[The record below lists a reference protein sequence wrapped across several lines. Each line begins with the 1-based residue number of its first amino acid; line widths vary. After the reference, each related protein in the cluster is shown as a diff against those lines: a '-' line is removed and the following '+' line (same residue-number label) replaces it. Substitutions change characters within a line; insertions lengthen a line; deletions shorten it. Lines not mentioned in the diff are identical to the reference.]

1 MSVLSTSAQEIYD
14 EVRRIEKEAKAF
26 ANDTKNNLE
35 ARKIAT
41 FKYDAIYY
49 LIDKASQEPL
59 FSEYELGVQTN
70 AMIEFVNLF
79 VSKLSTL
86 KKNKDKDMLKAVF
99 RTATINNSLFNDVDK
114 EVIYSYVDNENFITQ
129 FSLDTDWPK
138 ALAEVQ
144 SKLALHFFY
153 RPTSGF
159 SPKKLSEQS
168 VTSSLSTAISSI
180 ARVYSICSPDFA
192 VILSF
197 SFRASACGKV

>member
-1 MSVLSTSAQEIYD
+1 MKKLFIILALVCMSVLSASAQEIYN

-49 LIDKASQEPL
+49 LVDKASQEPL

-144 SKLALHFFY
+144 SK
-153 RPTSGF
+153 
-159 SPKKLSEQS
+159 
-168 VTSSLSTAISSI
+168 
-180 ARVYSICSPDFA
+180 
-192 VILSF
+192 
-197 SFRASACGKV
+197 

>member
-1 MSVLSTSAQEIYD
+1 MKKLFIILALVCMSVLSTSAQEIYD

-138 ALAEVQ
+138 ALADVQ
-144 SKLALHFFY
+144 SK
-153 RPTSGF
+153 
-159 SPKKLSEQS
+159 
-168 VTSSLSTAISSI
+168 
-180 ARVYSICSPDFA
+180 
-192 VILSF
+192 
-197 SFRASACGKV
+197 

>member
-1 MSVLSTSAQEIYD
+1 MKKLFIILALVCMSVLSTSAQEIYD

-49 LIDKASQEPL
+49 LVDKASQEPL

-86 KKNKDKDMLKAVF
+86 KKNKDKDILKAVF

-144 SKLALHFFY
+144 SK
-153 RPTSGF
+153 
-159 SPKKLSEQS
+159 
-168 VTSSLSTAISSI
+168 
-180 ARVYSICSPDFA
+180 
-192 VILSF
+192 
-197 SFRASACGKV
+197 

>member
-1 MSVLSTSAQEIYD
+1 MKKLFIILALVCMSVLSTSAQEIYD

-41 FKYDAIYY
+41 FKYNAIYY

-144 SKLALHFFY
+144 SK
-153 RPTSGF
+153 
-159 SPKKLSEQS
+159 
-168 VTSSLSTAISSI
+168 
-180 ARVYSICSPDFA
+180 
-192 VILSF
+192 
-197 SFRASACGKV
+197 

>member
-1 MSVLSTSAQEIYD
+1 MKKLFIILALVCMSVLSTSAQEIYD

-26 ANDTKNNLE
+26 AKDTKNNLE

-144 SKLALHFFY
+144 SK
-153 RPTSGF
+153 
-159 SPKKLSEQS
+159 
-168 VTSSLSTAISSI
+168 
-180 ARVYSICSPDFA
+180 
-192 VILSF
+192 
-197 SFRASACGKV
+197 

>member
-1 MSVLSTSAQEIYD
+1 MKKLFIILALVCMSVLSTSAQEIYD

-26 ANDTKNNLE
+26 ANDTKKNLE

-144 SKLALHFFY
+144 SK
-153 RPTSGF
+153 
-159 SPKKLSEQS
+159 
-168 VTSSLSTAISSI
+168 
-180 ARVYSICSPDFA
+180 
-192 VILSF
+192 
-197 SFRASACGKV
+197 

>member
-1 MSVLSTSAQEIYD
+1 MYVGTEHIGSGDI
-14 EVRRIEKEAKAF
+14 RRGEKNWKEAKAF

-144 SKLALHFFY
+144 SK
-153 RPTSGF
+153 
-159 SPKKLSEQS
+159 
-168 VTSSLSTAISSI
+168 
-180 ARVYSICSPDFA
+180 
-192 VILSF
+192 
-197 SFRASACGKV
+197 

>member
-1 MSVLSTSAQEIYD
+1 MKKLFIILALLCMSVLSTSAQEIYD

-144 SKLALHFFY
+144 SK
-153 RPTSGF
+153 
-159 SPKKLSEQS
+159 
-168 VTSSLSTAISSI
+168 
-180 ARVYSICSPDFA
+180 
-192 VILSF
+192 
-197 SFRASACGKV
+197 

>member
-1 MSVLSTSAQEIYD
+1 MKKLFIILALVCMSVLSTSAQEIYD

-49 LIDKASQEPL
+49 LVDKASQEPL

-79 VSKLSTL
+79 VSQLSTL
-86 KKNKDKDMLKAVF
+86 KKNKDKDILKAVF

-144 SKLALHFFY
+144 SK
-153 RPTSGF
+153 
-159 SPKKLSEQS
+159 
-168 VTSSLSTAISSI
+168 
-180 ARVYSICSPDFA
+180 
-192 VILSF
+192 
-197 SFRASACGKV
+197 

>member
-1 MSVLSTSAQEIYD
+1 MKKLFITLALVCMSVLSTSAQEIYD

-144 SKLALHFFY
+144 SK
-153 RPTSGF
+153 
-159 SPKKLSEQS
+159 
-168 VTSSLSTAISSI
+168 
-180 ARVYSICSPDFA
+180 
-192 VILSF
+192 
-197 SFRASACGKV
+197 

>member
-1 MSVLSTSAQEIYD
+1 MKKLFIILALICMSVLSTSAQEIYD

-114 EVIYSYVDNENFITQ
+114 EVIYSYVDNESFITQ

-144 SKLALHFFY
+144 SK
-153 RPTSGF
+153 
-159 SPKKLSEQS
+159 
-168 VTSSLSTAISSI
+168 
-180 ARVYSICSPDFA
+180 
-192 VILSF
+192 
-197 SFRASACGKV
+197 

>member
-99 RTATINNSLFNDVDK
+99 RTATINNPLFNDVDK

-144 SKLALHFFY
+144 SK
-153 RPTSGF
+153 
-159 SPKKLSEQS
+159 
-168 VTSSLSTAISSI
+168 
-180 ARVYSICSPDFA
+180 
-192 VILSF
+192 
-197 SFRASACGKV
+197 

>member
-1 MSVLSTSAQEIYD
+1 MKKLFIILTLVCMSVLSTSAQEIYD

-144 SKLALHFFY
+144 SK
-153 RPTSGF
+153 
-159 SPKKLSEQS
+159 
-168 VTSSLSTAISSI
+168 
-180 ARVYSICSPDFA
+180 
-192 VILSF
+192 
-197 SFRASACGKV
+197 

>member
-1 MSVLSTSAQEIYD
+1 MKKLFIILALVCMSVLSTSAQEIYD

-49 LIDKASQEPL
+49 LVDKASQEPL

-129 FSLDTDWPK
+129 FSLDTDWLK

-144 SKLALHFFY
+144 SK
-153 RPTSGF
+153 
-159 SPKKLSEQS
+159 
-168 VTSSLSTAISSI
+168 
-180 ARVYSICSPDFA
+180 
-192 VILSF
+192 
-197 SFRASACGKV
+197 

>member
-1 MSVLSTSAQEIYD
+1 MKKLFIILALVCMSVLSTSAQEIYD

-35 ARKIAT
+35 VRKIAT

-49 LIDKASQEPL
+49 LVDKASQEPL

-144 SKLALHFFY
+144 SK
-153 RPTSGF
+153 
-159 SPKKLSEQS
+159 
-168 VTSSLSTAISSI
+168 
-180 ARVYSICSPDFA
+180 
-192 VILSF
+192 
-197 SFRASACGKV
+197 

>member
-1 MSVLSTSAQEIYD
+1 MKKLFIILALVCMSVLSTSAQEIYD
-14 EVRRIEKEAKAF
+14 EVRSIEKEAKAF

-144 SKLALHFFY
+144 SK
-153 RPTSGF
+153 
-159 SPKKLSEQS
+159 
-168 VTSSLSTAISSI
+168 
-180 ARVYSICSPDFA
+180 
-192 VILSF
+192 
-197 SFRASACGKV
+197 

>member
-1 MSVLSTSAQEIYD
+1 MFIILALVCMSVLSTSAQEIYD

-49 LIDKASQEPL
+49 LVDKASQEPL

-144 SKLALHFFY
+144 SK
-153 RPTSGF
+153 
-159 SPKKLSEQS
+159 
-168 VTSSLSTAISSI
+168 
-180 ARVYSICSPDFA
+180 
-192 VILSF
+192 
-197 SFRASACGKV
+197 

>member
-1 MSVLSTSAQEIYD
+1 MKKLFIILALVCMSVLSISAQEIYD

-144 SKLALHFFY
+144 SK
-153 RPTSGF
+153 
-159 SPKKLSEQS
+159 
-168 VTSSLSTAISSI
+168 
-180 ARVYSICSPDFA
+180 
-192 VILSF
+192 
-197 SFRASACGKV
+197 

>member
-14 EVRRIEKEAKAF
+14 EVRRIEKEAKEF

-144 SKLALHFFY
+144 SK
-153 RPTSGF
+153 
-159 SPKKLSEQS
+159 
-168 VTSSLSTAISSI
+168 
-180 ARVYSICSPDFA
+180 
-192 VILSF
+192 
-197 SFRASACGKV
+197 

>member
-14 EVRRIEKEAKAF
+14 EVRRIEKEAKTF

-59 FSEYELGVQTN
+59 FSEYELGMQTN

-144 SKLALHFFY
+144 SK
-153 RPTSGF
+153 
-159 SPKKLSEQS
+159 
-168 VTSSLSTAISSI
+168 
-180 ARVYSICSPDFA
+180 
-192 VILSF
+192 
-197 SFRASACGKV
+197 

>member
-14 EVRRIEKEAKAF
+14 EGRRIEKEAIAF

-144 SKLALHFFY
+144 SK
-153 RPTSGF
+153 
-159 SPKKLSEQS
+159 
-168 VTSSLSTAISSI
+168 
-180 ARVYSICSPDFA
+180 
-192 VILSF
+192 
-197 SFRASACGKV
+197 

>member
-1 MSVLSTSAQEIYD
+1 MKKLFIILALICMSVLSTSAQEIYD

-86 KKNKDKDMLKAVF
+86 KKNKDKDILKAVF

-114 EVIYSYVDNENFITQ
+114 EVIYSYVDNESFITQ

-144 SKLALHFFY
+144 SK
-153 RPTSGF
+153 
-159 SPKKLSEQS
+159 
-168 VTSSLSTAISSI
+168 
-180 ARVYSICSPDFA
+180 
-192 VILSF
+192 
-197 SFRASACGKV
+197 

>member
-1 MSVLSTSAQEIYD
+1 MKKLFIILALICMSVLSTSAQEIYD

-114 EVIYSYVDNENFITQ
+114 EVIYRYVDNENFITQ

-144 SKLALHFFY
+144 SK
-153 RPTSGF
+153 
-159 SPKKLSEQS
+159 
-168 VTSSLSTAISSI
+168 
-180 ARVYSICSPDFA
+180 
-192 VILSF
+192 
-197 SFRASACGKV
+197 

>member
-1 MSVLSTSAQEIYD
+1 MKKLFIILALVCMSALSTSAQEIYD

-144 SKLALHFFY
+144 SK
-153 RPTSGF
+153 
-159 SPKKLSEQS
+159 
-168 VTSSLSTAISSI
+168 
-180 ARVYSICSPDFA
+180 
-192 VILSF
+192 
-197 SFRASACGKV
+197 

>member
-1 MSVLSTSAQEIYD
+1 MFIILALVCMSVLSTSAQEIYD

-26 ANDTKNNLE
+26 ANDTKNDLE

-144 SKLALHFFY
+144 SK
-153 RPTSGF
+153 
-159 SPKKLSEQS
+159 
-168 VTSSLSTAISSI
+168 
-180 ARVYSICSPDFA
+180 
-192 VILSF
+192 
-197 SFRASACGKV
+197 

>member
-1 MSVLSTSAQEIYD
+1 MKKLFIILALVCMSVLSTSAQEIYD

-86 KKNKDKDMLKAVF
+86 KKNKDKDMLK
-99 RTATINNSLFNDVDK
+99 
-114 EVIYSYVDNENFITQ
+114 ENFITQ

-144 SKLALHFFY
+144 SK
-153 RPTSGF
+153 
-159 SPKKLSEQS
+159 
-168 VTSSLSTAISSI
+168 
-180 ARVYSICSPDFA
+180 
-192 VILSF
+192 
-197 SFRASACGKV
+197 

>member
-1 MSVLSTSAQEIYD
+1 MKKLFIILALVCMSVLSTSAQEIYD

-86 KKNKDKDMLKAVF
+86 KKNKDKEMLKAVF

-144 SKLALHFFY
+144 SK
-153 RPTSGF
+153 
-159 SPKKLSEQS
+159 
-168 VTSSLSTAISSI
+168 
-180 ARVYSICSPDFA
+180 
-192 VILSF
+192 
-197 SFRASACGKV
+197 

>member
-1 MSVLSTSAQEIYD
+1 MKKLILMLMLMFASITSLSAQEIYN
-14 EVRRIEKEAKAF
+14 EVKRIEKEAKEF
-26 ANDTKNNLE
+26 ANDTNNNLE

-79 VSKLSTL
+79 VNRLSSI
-86 KKNKDKDMLKAVF
+86 KKDKDKEMLKAVF

-144 SKLALHFFY
+144 SK
-153 RPTSGF
+153 
-159 SPKKLSEQS
+159 
-168 VTSSLSTAISSI
+168 
-180 ARVYSICSPDFA
+180 
-192 VILSF
+192 
-197 SFRASACGKV
+197 

>member
-1 MSVLSTSAQEIYD
+1 MKKLFIILALVCMSVLSTSAQEIYD

-49 LIDKASQEPL
+49 LIDKASQKPL

-144 SKLALHFFY
+144 SK
-153 RPTSGF
+153 
-159 SPKKLSEQS
+159 
-168 VTSSLSTAISSI
+168 
-180 ARVYSICSPDFA
+180 
-192 VILSF
+192 
-197 SFRASACGKV
+197 

>member
-14 EVRRIEKEAKAF
+14 EVRRIEKESKAF

-144 SKLALHFFY
+144 SK
-153 RPTSGF
+153 
-159 SPKKLSEQS
+159 
-168 VTSSLSTAISSI
+168 
-180 ARVYSICSPDFA
+180 
-192 VILSF
+192 
-197 SFRASACGKV
+197 

>member
-1 MSVLSTSAQEIYD
+1 MKKLFIILALVCMSVLSTSAQEIYD

-86 KKNKDKDMLKAVF
+86 KKNK
-99 RTATINNSLFNDVDK
+99 RQG
-114 EVIYSYVDNENFITQ
+114 Y
-129 FSLDTDWPK
+129 
-138 ALAEVQ
+138 AE
-144 SKLALHFFY
+144 
-153 RPTSGF
+153 SGVPH
-159 SPKKLSEQS
+159 SHYQQLTLQ
-168 VTSSLSTAISSI
+168 
-180 ARVYSICSPDFA
+180 R
-192 VILSF
+192 
-197 SFRASACGKV
+197 R

>member
-1 MSVLSTSAQEIYD
+1 MKKLFIILALVCMSVLSTSAQEIYD

-26 ANDTKNNLE
+26 ANDTKNYLE

-144 SKLALHFFY
+144 SK
-153 RPTSGF
+153 
-159 SPKKLSEQS
+159 
-168 VTSSLSTAISSI
+168 
-180 ARVYSICSPDFA
+180 
-192 VILSF
+192 
-197 SFRASACGKV
+197 

>member
-14 EVRRIEKEAKAF
+14 EVIRIEKEAKAF
-26 ANDTKNNLE
+26 ANDTKNNLD

-144 SKLALHFFY
+144 SK
-153 RPTSGF
+153 
-159 SPKKLSEQS
+159 
-168 VTSSLSTAISSI
+168 
-180 ARVYSICSPDFA
+180 
-192 VILSF
+192 
-197 SFRASACGKV
+197 

>member
-1 MSVLSTSAQEIYD
+1 MKKLFIILALVYMSVLSTSAQEIYD

-144 SKLALHFFY
+144 SK
-153 RPTSGF
+153 
-159 SPKKLSEQS
+159 
-168 VTSSLSTAISSI
+168 
-180 ARVYSICSPDFA
+180 
-192 VILSF
+192 
-197 SFRASACGKV
+197 

>member
-1 MSVLSTSAQEIYD
+1 MKKLFIILALVCMSVLSASAQEIYN

-144 SKLALHFFY
+144 SK
-153 RPTSGF
+153 
-159 SPKKLSEQS
+159 
-168 VTSSLSTAISSI
+168 
-180 ARVYSICSPDFA
+180 
-192 VILSF
+192 
-197 SFRASACGKV
+197 

>member
-1 MSVLSTSAQEIYD
+1 MKKLFIILALVCMSVLSTSAQEIYD

-99 RTATINNSLFNDVDK
+99 RTATVNNSLFNDVDK

-144 SKLALHFFY
+144 SK
-153 RPTSGF
+153 
-159 SPKKLSEQS
+159 
-168 VTSSLSTAISSI
+168 
-180 ARVYSICSPDFA
+180 
-192 VILSF
+192 
-197 SFRASACGKV
+197 